1 MMDKILDFLARQVTV
16 PIWVILVAFLVGLV
30 ISIIIKELLFE
41 MSVSRRRRDRERLGE
56 IGDSRYGI

>member
-1 MMDKILDFLARQVTV
+1 MDKILDFLARQVTV
-16 PIWVILVAFLVGLV
+16 PIWVIAVAFLAGLV

-56 IGDSRYGI
+56 IGDRYGI

>member
-1 MMDKILDFLARQVTV
+1 MDKILDFLMREVTV
-16 PIWVILVAFLVGLV
+16 PIWVIVVAFLAGLV

-56 IGDSRYGI
+56 IGDRYGI